1 MVTRK
6 NYLILNYISISVAEA
21 AARKSELSKLLGAVK
36 AANLAE
42 TLSSGGPFTVFAP
55 RNAAFFK
62 IPSNQLDNLISDEN
76 ALKKVLLRHV
86 VPSKILS
93 SEIPE
98 GETELTTAGGD
109 RITVSLSKG
118 GVTVSSSSGS
128 GKVTKTD
135 ILAKNGVIH
144 VIDSVI

>member
-1 MVTRK
+1 MPIAG
-6 NYLILNYISISVAEA
+6 LHLW
-21 AARKSELSKLLGAVK
+21 VK
-36 AANLAE
+36 
-42 TLSSGGPFTVFAP
+42 
-55 RNAAFFK
+55 
-62 IPSNQLDNLISDEN
+62 QN

-86 VPSKILS
+86 VPNKILS

-98 GETELTTAGGD
+98 GENELTTAGGD